1 MHFPLL
7 QSKFKRGGLIGGQLH
22 AVTRLSLVAPTPD
35 SQLIPPGRQVRDP
48 VLSCFTGKDADRD
61 LCFRISSLD
70 KRSLEWRT
78 VGTFD
83 CARDLRPVSERR
95 NAENYGD

>member
-1 MHFPLL
+1 MDFPLL
-7 QSKFKRGGLIGGQLH
+7 QGEFKRGGLIGGQLH
-22 AVTRLSLVAPTPD
+22 AVTRLRLVANSPD
-35 SQLIPPGRQVRDP
+35 SQLILTGGQVCDP
-48 VLSCFTGKDADRD
+48 VLSSFSGKDTDRD

-78 VGTFD
+78 VRSFD
-83 CARDLRPVSERR
+83 RTCDLRPVSQRG

>member
-7 QSKFKRGGLIGGQLH
+7 QRKFKRGGLIGGQLH
-22 AVTRLSLVAPTPD
+22 AVTRLSLVTHSPD
-35 SQLIPPGRQVRDP
+35 SQLILPCWQVCDP
-48 VLSCFTGKDADRD
+48 VLSSFSGKDTDRD

-70 KRSLEWRT
+70 KRSLEWRP
-78 VGTFD
+78 VRSFD
-83 CARDLRPVSERR
+83 RACDFRSVSQRG

>member
-7 QSKFKRGGLIGGQLH
+7 QGEFKRGGLIGGKLH
-22 AVTRLSLVAPTPD
+22 AVTRLSLVAHSPD
-35 SQLIPPGRQVRDP
+35 SQLILTGRQVRDP
-48 VLSCFTGKDADRD
+48 ELSCFTGKDTDRD
-61 LCFRISSLD
+61 LSFRISSLN

-78 VGTFD
+78 VRAFD
-83 CARDLRPVSERR
+83 RTCDFRSVSQRG

>member
-7 QSKFKRGGLIGGQLH
+7 QGKFKRGGLIRGQPH
-22 AVTRLSLVAPTPD
+22 AVTRLSLVAHSPD
-35 SQLIPPGRQVRDP
+35 SQFILTGGQVCDP
-48 VLSCFTGKDADRD
+48 VLSSFSGKDTDRD

-78 VGTFD
+78 VRPFD
-83 CARDLRPVSERR
+83 CACDLRPEGERG

>member
-7 QSKFKRGGLIGGQLH
+7 QRKFKRGGLIGGQLH
-22 AVTRLSLVAPTPD
+22 AVTRLSLVAHSPD
-35 SQLIPPGRQVRDP
+35 SQLILPGWQVCDP
-48 VLSCFTGKDADRD
+48 VLSCLAGEDVCREV
-61 LCFRISSLD
+61 CFWISSLD

-83 CARDLRPVSERR
+83 CAGDLRLVSERG
-95 NAENYGD
+95 NAENY

>member
-7 QSKFKRGGLIGGQLH
+7 QCKCKRDGLIGGQLH
-22 AVTRLSLVAPTPD
+22 AVARLSLVAHSPD
-35 SQLIPPGRQVRDP
+35 SQLILTGCQVRDP
-48 VLSCFTGKDADRD
+48 VLSCLTRKDTDRD

-78 VGTFD
+78 VRAFD
-83 CARDLRPVSERR
+83 RTGDLRPVSQRGT
-95 NAENYGD
+95 AENQSD

>member
-7 QSKFKRGGLIGGQLH
+7 QGEFKRGGLIGGQLH
-22 AVTRLSLVAPTPD
+22 AVTPLRLVAHSPD
-35 SQLIPPGRQVRDP
+35 SQLIFTRRQVRDP
-48 VLSCFTGKDADRD
+48 VLSSFTGKDADRD
-61 LCFRISSLD
+61 LCFRVSSLD

-78 VGTFD
+78 VRAFD
-83 CARDLRPVSERR
+83 RTCDFRSVSQRG